1 MTQPY
6 TATTANTTWRVSLAQ
21 RVAELIDADRAL
33 KAQPG
38 TTETAEFHAACQRLR
53 DAQAA
58 LPFWVRWL
66 FT

>member
-6 TATTANTTWRVSLAQ
+6 TATTAPTAWRVSLAQ

-38 TTETAEFHAACQRLR
+38 TTETAEFHAAYQRFTEAR
-53 DAQAA
+53 QA